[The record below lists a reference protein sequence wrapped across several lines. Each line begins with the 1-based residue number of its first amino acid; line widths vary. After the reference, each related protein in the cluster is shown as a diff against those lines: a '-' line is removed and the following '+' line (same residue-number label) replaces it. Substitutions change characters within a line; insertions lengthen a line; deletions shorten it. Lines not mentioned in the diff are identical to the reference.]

1 MSARLPPLGWIRAFE
16 AAGRH
21 LSFTR
26 AAAELNVT
34 QAAVSQQ
41 VKALEELLEI
51 ALFRRVR
58 NRLFLTYAGQA
69 WLPKVSAGF
78 ALIEGGL
85 ASARVYDS
93 TTRLRE
99 RGGIVTVQV
108 PSSFS
113 IQWLAPRLADF
124 HERFPQI
131 DVRLT
136 ALNRRD
142 LGAPSLEIRNGG
154 SPGPGLAAQLL
165 LREEV
170 FPVCSPAFFTRH
182 RDQAGGVE
190 WLARQTLLHVNGYAE
205 TWDGW
210 FAAAGVR
217 QVQSRPGGLHF
228 DQSVTAIQ
236 SAINSIG
243 VALGRSAL
251 VDREVRLGRLM
262 VPVDLRLEAKDAYW
276 IVTPDRAE
284 ARAPQ
289 VETFRAWLLEEAA
302 SAG

>member
-26 AAAELNVT
+26 AAGELNVT

-41 VKALEELLEI
+41 VKALEELLEV

-69 WLPKVSAGF
+69 WLPKVTAAF

-93 TTRLRE
+93 TARLRE

-113 IQWLAPRLADF
+113 IQWLAPRLARF

-154 SPGPGLAAQLL
+154 APGGGLAAELL

-170 FPVCSPAFFTRH
+170 FPVCSPEFFARH
-182 RDQAGGVE
+182 RDKAGGVE

-205 TWDGW
+205 TWESW

-217 QVQSRPGGLHF
+217 QVQARSGLHF

-251 VDREVRLGRLM
+251 VGREIELGRLM

-302 SAG
+302 AAT

>member
-1 MSARLPPLGWIRAFE
+1 MHSMSPRLPPLGWIRAFE

-41 VKALEELLEI
+41 VKALEELLDI

-58 NRLFLTYAGQA
+58 NRLFLTYAGQV
-69 WLPKVSAGF
+69 WLPKVTAAFG
-78 ALIEGGL
+78 LIDSGL
-85 ASARVYDS
+85 ASARIYDS
-93 TTRLRE
+93 TARLRE

-113 IQWLAPRLADF
+113 IQWLAPRLARF

-136 ALNRRD
+136 ALKRRD
-142 LGAPSLEIRNGG
+142 LGEPSVEIRNGG
-154 SPGPGLAAQLL
+154 TPGPGLAAQLL

-170 FPVCSPAFFTRH
+170 FPVCSPDFFARH
-182 RDQAGGVE
+182 RDRAGGVA
-190 WLARQTLLHVNGYAE
+190 WLAGQTLLHVNGYAE
-205 TWDGW
+205 TWESW
-210 FAAAGVR
+210 FAAAGVK
-217 QVQSRPGGLHF
+217 QVPQRSGLHF

-251 VDREVRLGRLM
+251 VEREIALGRLM

-284 ARAPQ
+284 ARSAQ
-289 VETFRAWLLEEAA
+289 VDTFRAWLLEEAA
-302 SAG
+302 A